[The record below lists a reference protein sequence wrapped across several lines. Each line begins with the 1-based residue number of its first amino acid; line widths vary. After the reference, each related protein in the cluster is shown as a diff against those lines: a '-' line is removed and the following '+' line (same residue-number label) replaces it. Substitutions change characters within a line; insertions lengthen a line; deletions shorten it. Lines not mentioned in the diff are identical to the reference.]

1 MSSRSPVREL
11 AYGVSSA
18 RVTILAHYDMTKWIW
33 PVIDGV
39 ECVASVV
46 CCRPKRSAQFIG
58 MVLGDD
64 GGELVGY
71 QEPFE
76 SVGNDNVRFMCQS
89 PQMLLLEALRDPLL
103 RQYKTIVIESIDE
116 REPWTDIAI
125 AVLSKILAIRTELRL
140 VLLSASPEGANLFGG
155 YFAKLSPI
163 LVDGR
168 PEDMGLYHHHVDVMH
183 LSDALPDLQN
193 EYVREAIRTVTK
205 IGENEKEGNVFVFVA
220 TKQQIKMVRDGL
232 RQTFVVV
239 PWFDDDKS
247 ADNLTKVSGKG
258 GRVVFVGTSLDQQR
272 YQLDVAYVIDCGY
285 ESVMW
290 YDGDTDSSALSTVPI
305 TKYTAHY
312 RTSVG
317 GTHSSGKCFRLYD
330 RNFADSLKELRDA
343 RISGS
348 DITEIILKLKA
359 LGIDNVTRSLAY
371 VTPPRASDMASSLST
386 LYYLRALDDSG
397 KITSDGEAMA
407 ELTVDIH
414 LSRAIVSAS
423 KEGCLEQILKISSA
437 VEAGGLEKIFYF
449 PAAKSAKLDAIAQH
463 ERFMVKEGDHI
474 TLLNI
479 MTAFISGNGTK
490 KGKWAAERFLN
501 YQTLLRA
508 HTIYQVLTK
517 KCRQLNLH
525 DRGITQHSDV
535 LEKVLKCL
543 VHGYFNHVAKRVQYS
558 EDEYELVEKREAPRR
573 VHVHSHSVIAEAVRR
588 QVESGITPTIS
599 PWVIYDK
606 LQEDDDGNLTMK
618 EVTTII
624 RDNLTEFY
632 EVKVPNET

>member
-1 MSSRSPVREL
+1 M
-11 AYGVSSA
+11 SSA
-18 RVTILAHYDMTKWIW
+18 RVTIVAHYDITKWIW
-33 PVIDGV
+33 PVLDGV
-39 ECVASVV
+39 EGAASVV
-46 CCRPKRSAQFIG
+46 CSRPQRSAQFIG

-71 QEPFE
+71 QEPFD

-103 RQYKTIVIESIDE
+103 RQYNTIVIESADE
-116 REPWTDIAI
+116 REPWTDIVI

-140 VLLSASPEGANLFGG
+140 VLLSASPEGAKLFGG
-155 YFAKLSPI
+155 YFAKFGS
-163 LVDGR
+163 VVVNGR
-168 PEDMGLYHHHVDVMH
+168 PEDLGLYHHHVDVMH

-220 TKQQIKMVRDGL
+220 TKQQISMVRDEL
-232 RQTFVVV
+232 RQSFVVV
-239 PWFDDDKS
+239 PWYDDDKS
-247 ADNLTKVSGKG
+247 ADNLAKLSGQG
-258 GRVVFVGTSLDQQR
+258 GRIVFVGTSLDQQR

-290 YDGDTDSSALSTVPI
+290 YDADADASALSTVPI

-330 RNFADSLKELRDA
+330 RVFAENLKELRDA

-386 LYYLRALDDSG
+386 LFYLGALDDSG
-397 KITSDGEAMA
+397 KITRDGEAMA
-407 ELTVDIH
+407 ELPVDIH
-414 LSRAIVSAS
+414 LSKAIVSAS
-423 KEGCLEQILKISSA
+423 KEGCLEQILKIVSA
-437 VEAGGLEKIFYF
+437 VEAGGLEKMFYF
-449 PAAKSAKLDAIAQH
+449 PASKSAKLDAISQH

-490 KGKWAAERFLN
+490 KSKWAAERFLN

-508 HTIYQVLTK
+508 HKIHQILTE

-525 DRGITQHSDV
+525 GRRTAQQSDV
-535 LEKVLKCL
+535 LEKVLNCL
-543 VHGYFNHVAKRVQYS
+543 VRGYFNHVAKRVQYS
-558 EDEYELVEKREAPRR
+558 EDEYELVEKRGTPRRR
-573 VHVHSHSVIAEAVRR
+573 VHVHSHSVIAQAVRR
-588 QVESGITPTIS
+588 QVESGITPTSS
-599 PWVIYDK
+599 PWVIYDR
-606 LQEDDDGNLTMK
+606 LQEDYDDGKLTIK
-618 EVTTII
+618 EVTTVT
-624 RDNLTEFY
+624 RDNLSEFY
-632 EVKVPNET
+632 KVQVPNET